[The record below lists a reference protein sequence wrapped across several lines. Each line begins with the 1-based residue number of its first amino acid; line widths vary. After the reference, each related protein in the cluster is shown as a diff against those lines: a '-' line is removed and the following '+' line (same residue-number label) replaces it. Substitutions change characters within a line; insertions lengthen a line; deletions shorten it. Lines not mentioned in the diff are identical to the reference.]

1 MTPKS
6 GGAAARVRAKYAAR
20 EQRLVKAADAAER
33 AWSARLDAVAAV
45 EKADDRFRDA
55 VAALVAEDQSLEE
68 VSDLAQVPIEAVRA
82 ARRPKRTVEVA
93 EVPARDAGL
102 PVIDAVVVSEAPVSP
117 YSSAELDDE
126 ARVAGE
132 PAPVG

>member
-45 EKADDRFRDA
+45 ERADDRFREA

-68 VSDLAQVPIEAVRA
+68 AAELAQVPIEAVRA
-82 ARRPKRTVEVA
+82 ARRPKRTGDVA
-93 EVPARDAGL
+93 EAPARDAGPL
-102 PVIDAVVVSEAPVSP
+102 PVIDAVVVSEVP
-117 YSSAELDDE
+117 E
-126 ARVAGE
+126 AAVVIDGE